1 MAVLPAQPHLDHLRR
16 QARDLLRAARAGD
29 ATATARILARS
40 DRLTLAAA
48 QLAVARDYGFA
59 SWAKLKE
66 EVQTRAED
74 LARLAEEFC
83 RASIR
88 DWTGR
93 APRMLAA
100 RPELAG
106 YNLATA
112 VVLGDVEKVRSA
124 IDADPALVTRPDPLT
139 GWTALHAACGSRWHA
154 LDPARGDGL
163 LAVAALLLEA
173 GADPDGRPD
182 DAGRPSQWTPLRC
195 AVAGAPNPAI
205 TRLLLG
211 RGAVPTDSDLYLA
224 GFAED
229 HQCLRML
236 LGHAADV
243 RAIARMALAA
253 PISNGD
259 AEGVRLLLEAG
270 ADPGQYHDDDNQP
283 YPVIHAVVRSD
294 GPAEIVD
301 LLLAHGADPARPG
314 PDGTSP
320 LALATGMGRADLAAL
335 LRQHGAPDDAT
346 DLDVFL
352 AACHRGDRAGAERQ
366 IAGQPDLLG
375 RLTTEQQ
382 AAAMIRAAETG
393 RTEAVRIMLDL
404 GFRIDARGADNGST
418 ALHAAAF
425 SGSADVTRLLVERSA
440 DVEARDREYNDTPVS
455 WSVVG
460 SGIKPTDNPSPD
472 WLATIGVLIE
482 AGASLDGITIGPD
495 DPKPPSPDV
504 ADLLRHHGVRDE
516 QR

>member
-1 MAVLPAQPHLDHLRR
+1 M
-16 QARDLLRAARAGD
+16 
-29 ATATARILARS
+29 LALS

-48 QLAVARDYGFA
+48 QVAVARDYGFA

-66 EVQTRAED
+66 EVQTRAAD
-74 LARLAEEFC
+74 LARLAEEVC

-112 VVLGDVEKVRSA
+112 VVLGDLQRVRSA
-124 IDADPALVTRPDPLT
+124 IAADPALVTRPDPQT
-139 GWTALHAACGSRWHA
+139 GWTALHAVCGSRWHA

-163 LAVAALLLEA
+163 LAVAELLLDA
-173 GADPDGRPD
+173 GADPNGRPD
-182 DAGRPSQWTPLRC
+182 DAGRPSQWTPLLC

-205 TRLLLG
+205 TRLLLE
-211 RGAVPTDSDLYLA
+211 RGAVPTDNDLYLA
-224 GFAED
+224 GFADD
-229 HQCLRML
+229 HRCLRML
-236 LGHAADV
+236 LDHAADV

-253 PISNGD
+253 PVSNGD

-270 ADPGQYHDDDNQP
+270 ADPGQYHDDDDLP
-283 YPVIHAVVRSD
+283 YPVIYAVVQSN
-294 GPAEIVD
+294 GAAEIVG
-301 LLLAHGADPARPG
+301 LLLAYGADPAQPG
-314 PDGTSP
+314 PDGRSP
-320 LALATGMGRADLAAL
+320 LALATSMGRADLAAL
-335 LRQHGAPDDAT
+335 LRGHGAPGDAT
-346 DLDVFL
+346 DLDALL
-352 AACHRGDRAGAERQ
+352 AACLRADRADVERRL
-366 IAGQPDLLG
+366 ASQPGLLSQ
-375 RLTTEQQ
+375 LASEQQ
-382 AAAMIRAAETG
+382 ADAMIRAAETG
-393 RTEAVRIMLDL
+393 NTEAVRVMLDL
-404 GFRIDARGADNGST
+404 GFLIDARGGDPKST

-425 SGSADVTRLLVERSA
+425 SGSADVVRLLIERGA
-440 DVEARDREYNDTPVS
+440 DVEARDGEWDDTPVS
-455 WSVVG
+455 WSAIG

-504 ADLLRHHGVRDE
+504 ADLLRHHGVRD
-516 QR
+516 QGR